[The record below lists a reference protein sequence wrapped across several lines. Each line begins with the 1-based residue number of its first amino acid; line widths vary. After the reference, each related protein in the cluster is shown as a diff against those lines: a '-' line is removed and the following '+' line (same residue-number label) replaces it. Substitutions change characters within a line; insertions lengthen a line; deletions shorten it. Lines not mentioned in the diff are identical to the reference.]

1 MVGGNSVSR
10 RRRRRRNCAVA
21 FYGIPD
27 PSLADMS
34 SLKKPVLG
42 HFGDKDSMEGFSDSR
57 AADALEAA
65 LTSAGSAHTIHR
77 YPGVGH
83 VRATL
88 ERPPLNSLLLQCRVD
103 SPSAPYRTGGSC
115 YDTKH

>member
-1 MVGGNSVSR
+1 MCTAV
-10 RRRRRRNCAVA
+10 NCAVA

-88 ERPPLNSLLLQCRVD
+88 EITATQFTA
-103 SPSAPYRTGGSC
+103 APVQGRFTERTLP
-115 YDTKH
+115 HWRFML